1 MSKKE
6 RQAYKRGVFETLGTI
21 AVIGFYVFIAIGF
34 MMR

>member
-1 MSKKE
+1 MTKKE

-21 AVIGFYVFIAIGF
+21 GVIGFYVFIAIGF